1 MAGTGNE
8 ANERLGSLSAVGIP
22 IALLRFKR
30 RKSNGRLSICRDPR
44 QTAHAQG
51 RAQADQHLSIQVLIG
66 QVARAVQKAD
76 QRNGLAVD
84 PIEQQMR
91 KRPDP
96 D

>member
-30 RKSNGRLSICRDPR
+30 RKSNGRRSICRDPR

-51 RAQADQHLSIQVLIG
+51 RAQADQHLSIQILIG

-76 QRNGLAVD
+76 QSDGLAVD